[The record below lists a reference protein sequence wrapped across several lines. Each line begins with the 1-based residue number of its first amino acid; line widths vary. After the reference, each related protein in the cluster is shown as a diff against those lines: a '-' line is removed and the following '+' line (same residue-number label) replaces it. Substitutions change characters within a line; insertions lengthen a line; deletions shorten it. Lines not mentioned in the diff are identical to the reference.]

1 MKCAAVKVK
10 AFNNHKALFAASL
23 LLLCSTLPA
32 QAGDVL
38 DAVVVRITS
47 SKAFGEILFIKT
59 DKSKTSL
66 PGCHVN
72 LSWDFVMPLVTEHD
86 KKFYAM
92 LLAARA
98 AQTPVSLSG
107 AGTCDHFGSI
117 ESLIGIT
124 W

>member
-1 MKCAAVKVK
+1 MKHKV
-10 AFNNHKALFAASL
+10 LFAASL
-23 LLLCSTLPA
+23 MFLCSGLPA

-38 DAVVVRITS
+38 DANVVRITS
-47 SKAFGEILFIKT
+47 AKTLGEILFIKT

-66 PGCHVN
+66 PGCHTN

-86 KKFYAM
+86 KKLYAM

-98 AQTPVSLSG
+98 AQTPVSLTG

-117 ESLIGIT
+117 ESLIGVT

>member
-1 MKCAAVKVK
+1 MKHKV
-10 AFNNHKALFAASL
+10 LFAASL
-23 LLLCSTLPA
+23 IFLFSGLPA
-32 QAGDVL
+32 QAGEIL
-38 DAVVVRITS
+38 DAIVVRLASVKTY
-47 SKAFGEILFIKT
+47 GEILFIKT

-66 PGCHVN
+66 PGCHTN

-86 KKFYAM
+86 KKLYAM

-107 AGTCDHFGSI
+107 AGTCDHVGSI
-117 ESLIGIT
+117 ESLIAVT

>member
-1 MKCAAVKVK
+1 MK
-10 AFNNHKALFAASL
+10 HKALFAASL
-23 LLLCSTLPA
+23 VFLCSALPA
-32 QAGDVL
+32 QAGEIL
-38 DAVVVRITS
+38 DAIVVRITN
-47 SKAFGEILFIKT
+47 SKAHGEILFIKT
-59 DKSKTSL
+59 DKAKTSL

-72 LSWDFVMPLVTEHD
+72 LSWDFVMPLVTEQD
-86 KKFYAM
+86 KKLYAM

-117 ESLIGIT
+117 ESLTGIT